1 MAPSRKLASLALA
14 LTILA
19 PPLAAETWTFEL
31 DPAAT
36 QVRFTLG
43 ATLHVVRGSLRAREG
58 RIVLDPESGAASG
71 RIVLDATSA
80 ETGNRRRDGKMHEK
94 VLESARYPDIVFTV
108 ARVSGSL
115 RPAGRSDLQLHGTLT
130 MHGVERPLDFLAS
143 ADAADG
149 RVRASGDFRFPYP
162 EWGMVDPSFLVL
174 RVADEVGIEIDAVG
188 RLAIEPAG
196 DDAAR

>member
-1 MAPSRKLASLALA
+1 MAPSRKLASLFVA

-43 ATLHVVRGSLRAREG
+43 ATLHVVSGSLRAREG
-58 RIVLDPESGAASG
+58 RIVLDPQTGAASG
-71 RIVLDATSA
+71 RIVLDARSA
-80 ETGNRRRDGKMHEK
+80 ETGNRRRDEKMHAK
-94 VLESARYPDIVFTV
+94 ILESARYPDVVFTV
-108 ARVSGSL
+108 ARVSGTL
-115 RPAGRSDLQLHGTLT
+115 KPTGRSDLQLHGTLA
-130 MHGVERPLDFLAS
+130 MHGVERPLDLLAT

-149 RVRASGDFRFPYP
+149 RVRARGDFRFPYL
-162 EWGMVDPSFLVL
+162 EWGMADPSFLVL